1 MCLYISIADQQ
12 HSNVHEMFGH
22 HFTPSFTHTHTQS
35 IYAIYIDKSKMHFK
49 TSLSKG
55 TCDDLLTRK
64 QLQQLDVLG
73 SVLFPFSHQKICRS
87 ILPKHESDFCESK
100 CLYTTVPSGFV
111 HSAVRCNQPGA
122 ASGYI
127 ITVHTTYVCIHGN
140 NKPTC
145 TVSGLHAGSKRAGAP
160 SSTRVAEARAL
171 NSTREGALGIA
182 TQESGRLAWQ
192 TLSSRKTLRQT
203 CRNMHVCASTACAG
217 EAQDQLQAA
226 PAFNK
231 NTHIAPCTSSIG
243 SDQHVQ
249 P

>member
-100 CLYTTVPSGFV
+100 CLYTTVPSGLFTQLSDV
-111 HSAVRCNQPGA
+111 ISQVQPQGISSQYIRRTYAYMAITNQ
-122 ASGYI
+122 
-127 ITVHTTYVCIHGN
+127 
-140 NKPTC
+140 
-145 TVSGLHAGSKRAGAP
+145 HA
-160 SSTRVAEARAL
+160 
-171 NSTREGALGIA
+171 
-182 TQESGRLAWQ
+182 
-192 TLSSRKTLRQT
+192 LSLD
-203 CRNMHVCASTACAG
+203 CM
-217 EAQDQLQAA
+217 QAA
-226 PAFNK
+226 RGLELQVARGLQRPEHSTVPAK
-231 NTHIAPCTSSIG
+231 GH
-243 SDQHVQ
+243 
-249 P
+249 